1 VDLLIASRRI
11 DTAICTFG
19 GSLIFRK
26 PQTNGST
33 SIFRKKE
40 EEYPKQ
46 RYEQSLHQR
55 YHLTEGRI
63 SWDVE
68 ENPPVE
74 STGSIGT
81 NILDKRENGGQSKD
95 GKGSLHV
102 IAEDENGGKQTESNA
117 STDAQK
123 MKYR

>member
-1 VDLLIASRRI
+1 MNS
-11 DTAICTFG
+11 
-19 GSLIFRK
+19 
-26 PQTNGST
+26 ST
-33 SIFRKKE
+33 SIFRTKG

-55 YHLTEGRI
+55 YHLTEERI

-74 STGSIGT
+74 STGSNVT
-81 NILDKRENGGQSKD
+81 NILKRENGGHSKD

-102 IAEDENGGKQTESNA
+102 IAEDENGGKQTGQSESNS